1 MNIIKEQD
9 KNFNEIYLSFQL
21 ILYLPRKYDDIVQYI
36 LRWSEDEFKF
46 DKIVLELVSE
56 ETSLTVRDQDN
67 SKFKPS
73 ANNIKYKS
81 KQRFSK
87 RCWHYGITGH
97 VSSKCRKFLNSFFH
111 SDRQDQSI
119 YADSSPSSRCSSNY
133 FPTVP
138 RRRNRE
144 AYQRDYRDPS
154 TNSTASR

>member
-36 LRWSEDEFKF
+36 LRWSEDELNSISLNKF

-67 SKFKPS
+67 SKFTPS
-73 ANNIKYKS
+73 ANNIKYKP
-81 KQRFSK
+81 KQLFSK

-97 VSSKCRKFLNSFFH
+97 VSSKCRKFLKS
-111 SDRQDQSI
+111 
-119 YADSSPSSRCSSNY
+119 
-133 FPTVP
+133 
-138 RRRNRE
+138 
-144 AYQRDYRDPS
+144 
-154 TNSTASR
+154 